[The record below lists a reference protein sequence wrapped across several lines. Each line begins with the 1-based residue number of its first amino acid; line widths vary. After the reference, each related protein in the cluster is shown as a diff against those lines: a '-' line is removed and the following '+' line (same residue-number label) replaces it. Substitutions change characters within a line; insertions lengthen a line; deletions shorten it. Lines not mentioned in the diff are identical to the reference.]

1 MLYLIGFMGVGK
13 TTIGEQLA
21 AKHNVNFIDTDKEI
35 EITTNKSISDIFKKD
50 GENHFRKLE
59 TGALKTIVENNVVAC
74 GGGLPGYNNNMDF
87 IKKSGV
93 SIYLKASEDEIFI
106 RLSNNCKNKPLIRNK
121 SDEDL
126 RDFIKETLTERE
138 KFYSMANYTIETSN
152 LSEKAVLRKINSL
165 PLTI

>member
-21 AKHNVNFIDTDKEI
+21 KQHNVNFIDIDKEI
-35 EITTNKSISDIFKKD
+35 EATTNNSILNIFQKD

-59 TGALKTIVENNVVAC
+59 TATLKTISKNNIVAC
-74 GGGLPGYNNNMDF
+74 GGGLPVYNNNMDF
-87 IKKSGV
+87 IKKSGI
-93 SIYLKASEDEIFI
+93 SIYLKASKNEIFI
-106 RLSNNCKNKPLIRNK
+106 RLSDNSKNRPLIRNK

-165 PLTI
+165 PLAI